1 MTSALLVSVFLPR
14 LIVVLL
20 VISGS
25 PMFKGVEKL
34 AYKFLHCKH
43 DLEQE
48 HAQQFAAVA

>member
-1 MTSALLVSVFLPR
+1 
-14 LIVVLL
+14 
-20 VISGS
+20 
-25 PMFKGVEKL
+25 MFKGVEKL